1 MKRAPA
7 IEAGQTMAVRPADEA
22 KFEFSVPIL
31 VIGAGACGL
40 TAALAAHGDGWEVL
54 ILERDEHPAGSTSL
68 SAGLIPAA
76 CTRFQ
81 REKGIED
88 SVELF
93 ASDLTAKAKG
103 QSDPSIVR
111 AVAEAS
117 GPTIDWLAD
126 VQGIELHL
134 VEGFRYPGHSQLR
147 MHGPAGQTGRELED
161 GLIAAAGRA
170 GIDILTGASAETLYA
185 DPDGKVVAVG
195 FHRPDGKVETVGCE
209 TLILACNGFGGNRAM
224 LRRFIPEMAKAEYCG
239 HASNTGDAIEW
250 GRALGAESA
259 DLGSYQGHGSVAHP
273 HGLPL
278 TWAVMTQGGFQVNAH
293 GLRFADEMRGYSE
306 HAEEVIRQPGRIAWN
321 IYDERCEKPAL
332 AFHDYRQIAAL
343 GAVKRAATV
352 EELSALTE
360 LPRDAL
366 GRTLADVTSY
376 ARSEARDPLGRD
388 FSGQP
393 PLSAPY
399 LAVKVNGALFHTQG
413 GLIIDPAAR
422 VRRRD
427 GSLLPNLFA
436 GGGAARGLSGPSS
449 WGYLSGNGLLS
460 ATVMGRLAGLA
471 ARVLVAGAR

>member
-1 MKRAPA
+1 
-7 IEAGQTMAVRPADEA
+7 MAVRSADEA

-40 TAALAAHGDGWEVL
+40 TAALAAHGEGSEVL
-54 ILERDEHPAGSTSL
+54 VLERDEHPAGSTSL

-76 CTRFQ
+76 GTRFQ

-93 ASDLTAKAKG
+93 AGDIMAKANG
-103 QSDPSIVR
+103 QSDPAIVR

-126 VQGIELHL
+126 EQGIALHL

-161 GLIAAAGRA
+161 GLLAATGRA
-170 GIDILTGASAETLYA
+170 GIDILSGASAEDLYVG
-185 DPDGKVVAVG
+185 PGGRVVAVG
-195 FHRPDGKVETVGCE
+195 FCRPDGKIEIVGCE

-224 LRRFIPEMAKAEYCG
+224 LRRFIPEMAEAEYCG
-239 HASNTGDAIEW
+239 HGSNTGDAIAW
-250 GRALGAESA
+250 GDALGAESA

-306 HAEEVIRQPGRIAWN
+306 HAEEVIRQPGRVAWN

-332 AFHDYRQIAAL
+332 AFHDYRQITAL
-343 GAVKRAATV
+343 GAIKRAGTV
-352 EELSALTE
+352 AELAALTG
-360 LPRDAL
+360 LPADAL
-366 GRTLADVTSY
+366 GRTLAEVESY
-376 ARSEARDPLGRD
+376 ARGEARDPLGRD

-393 PLSAPY
+393 PLAPPY
-399 LAVKVNGALFHTQG
+399 LAVKVSGALFHTQG
-413 GLIIDPAAR
+413 GLVIDPSAR
-422 VRRRD
+422 VRRKD

-460 ATVMGRLAGLA
+460 ATVLGRLAGLA
-471 ARVLVAGAR
+471 ARAQVTEAFSSEVETGSR